1 MKELR
6 GNVELTEFGLP
17 IANATLR
24 IRRVYLELF
33 PSGVFGHVGVEVYV
47 SPTGKPIT
55 ELTVLWSELEPALQQ
70 GFTDQLVS
78 ALLSAIQA
86 TRFAATNLE
95 DTDGKGAAEQP
106 TTA

>member
-1 MKELR
+1 MKQLR

-17 IANATLR
+17 IPNATLR

-55 ELTVLWSELEPALQQ
+55 ELTVLWSELEPALRQ

-78 ALLSAIQA
+78 ALLSAIRS
-86 TRFAATNLE
+86 TRFAGTKLE
-95 DTDGKGAAEQP
+95 DIDDKRAVEQP